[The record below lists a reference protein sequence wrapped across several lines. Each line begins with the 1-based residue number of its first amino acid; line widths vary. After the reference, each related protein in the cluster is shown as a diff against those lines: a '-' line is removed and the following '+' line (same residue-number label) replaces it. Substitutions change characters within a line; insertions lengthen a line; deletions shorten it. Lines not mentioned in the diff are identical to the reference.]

1 MKGTLSDAQLNFF
14 GLSLSHALAE
24 GRSFSLDFEE
34 DIVAAGSYTI
44 DFVTN
49 IDPVQ
54 LAIVNVNTLSTHSHY
69 AFYSGGSYSAG
80 GPLTPFNLNFSLPT
94 QPDPLASIDGGVTV
108 DVAGALIREKHLLGS
123 GIGINRSIVSGGSE
137 VGMIFAGNSQ
147 YSLTITNNDVGN
159 QDFDIGLIFVRL
171 KL

>member
-34 DIVAAGSYTI
+34 DIVAAGTYTI

-49 IDPVQ
+49 SDPVQ
-54 LAIVNVNTLSTHSHY
+54 LAIVDVNTLATHSHY
-69 AFYSGGSYSAG
+69 AFYSGGDYSGG
-80 GPLTPFNLNFSLPT
+80 GPLAPFNLNLSLPD
-94 QPDPLASIDGGVTV
+94 QPSPLASIDGGVAI
-108 DVAGALIREKHLLGS
+108 DVAGSLIREKHLLGS
-123 GIGINRSIVSGGSE
+123 GIGANRSVVSGGSE
-137 VGMIFAGNSQ
+137 VGMIFAGDSQ
-147 YSLTITNNDVGN
+147 YSLTITNSDSGA
-159 QDFDIGLIFVRL
+159 QDFDVGLIFVRL